1 MLPPVSDRR
10 NRRRLARAWAGLERA
25 VFLADGDPTV
35 RAAAVREHAATI
47 DDIESNARTREVL
60 ALVDD
65 PSADRRTAYRDR
77 HGVAGVR
84 RFTSSEGD
92 RIYQMRAETFP
103 GHVNWVYFVAG
114 QTPSGE
120 DIALLWDVGSG
131 VSTTNEEIE
140 EDLDVVHRVFAEK
153 NARFDRLTQIVI
165 SHAHIDHF
173 GGAVYFTEKAPQA
186 PLAVH
191 ELDARVL
198 EAFEERLVVAS
209 KDLGVFMK
217 RSGLARDRIDELEAM
232 HRLSKELFRSVRVER
247 RLRHRQR
254 IANRYEVI
262 HTPGHCPGHICLRVG
277 DHLLV
282 ADQVLDPITPNIPPQ
297 SITPFTGL
305 ENYINGL
312 VRLRA
317 VDGIAIALPAHAEVI
332 TDLGGRIDA
341 ILEHHRARLEKV
353 YEGASSPMTIAEIA
367 ELLYGERDGY
377 DVLLAITEAG
387 AHVEYLNEMGRL
399 SIANLDEVQAERDPV
414 IRYQRRRT

>member
-1 MLPPVSDRR
+1 M
-10 NRRRLARAWAGLERA
+10 
-25 VFLADGDPTV
+25 FLDDGDPMA
-35 RAAAVREHAATI
+35 RAAAVREHLTAVEDRALEERAA
-47 DDIESNARTREVL
+47 AAL

-65 PSADRRTAYRDR
+65 PSADRMSAYRDR
-77 HGVAGVR
+77 YGACGVR
-84 RFTSSEGD
+84 RFTSGEGD

-114 QTPSGE
+114 QDPSGA

-140 EDLDVVHRVFAEK
+140 DDLDVAHRVFGEA
-153 NARFDRLTQIVI
+153 NARLDRLTHIVI

-209 KDLGVFMK
+209 KDLGVYMK
-217 RSGLARDRIDELEAM
+217 RSGLSSEKIDELEAM
-232 HRLSKELFRSVRVER
+232 HRLSKELFRSVRVDR

-254 IANRYEVI
+254 VAHRFEVI

-282 ADQVLDPITPNIPPQ
+282 GDQVLDPITPNIPPQ

-317 VDGIAIALPAHAEVI
+317 VEGIAVALPAHAEVI

-341 ILEHHRARLEKV
+341 ILEHHRVRLERV
-353 YEGASSPMTIAEIA
+353 YEGAREPMTIEEVAH
-367 ELLYGERDGY
+367 LLYGERDGY

-399 SIANLDEVQAERDPV
+399 RIANLDEVQRERDPV
-414 IRYQRRRT
+414 IRYSARAPIK